1 MNTSL
6 IYCSF
11 QNRKWSAPS
20 PGGAKSTTKDASV
33 PPDMNQTSTIKSVLV
48 SVQALYSHQSQNSMF
63 SFPPHSPIATAAA
76 SLSNQ
81 YDGIGMYQDLLA

>member
-48 SVQALYSHQSQNSMF
+48 SVQGLLTSVAESMF
-63 SFPPHSPIATAAA
+63 SFLPYSPIAAAA